1 MVYINNLKPR
11 KNILIKNNYFI
22 TDNFHIDFHI
32 VIYYLTKY
40 KCRII
45 LRRLDK
51 PIGWDNNIVIN
62 IDNEKISIGSSI
74 YNHKIIN
81 INIKT
86 ELFFKNNDYEQKI
99 PKTIIQTHITNNI
112 LNILHINSILTFQ
125 ELNPEYEYIF
135 YNDID
140 CRKFIKNNFDED
152 TLYYYDILV
161 AGAFKAD
168 FFRYC
173 FMYINGGCYFDCK
186 QILKYSLSN
195 IIKKD
200 SEIFLCQDI
209 HKTGLFNAVLI
220 STPKNKLFLNAIE
233 TIKYKIKNFNKI
245 YSHLQNKKEWNT
257 NNVLL
262 SLTGPSLLYDVS
274 IDDNINFDK
283 YVLFKHIKKS
293 DYYNDLYIEYEN
305 KKIIVKNYADSK
317 SFGTHYSAL
326 WKKNEIIYK
335 NYTAINNFNIFIYP
349 NFNNDFYEFYLLPDN
364 KLCILNKTN
373 SYWKY
378 HFKIKIID
386 NNNHKENFLIIN
398 PSNNSFIIIDTNL
411 NFNIDN
417 LLIDYIILD
426 KNSIDKKLLNI
437 FVIKNNNNFYLILY
451 NFINLLDNLELN
463 LKINNYKDKHI
474 KLNKNLLKNIIIK
487 KINLEI
493 N

>member
-1 MVYINNLKPR
+1 
-11 KNILIKNNYFI
+11 
-22 TDNFHIDFHI
+22 
-32 VIYYLTKY
+32 
-40 KCRII
+40 
-45 LRRLDK
+45 
-51 PIGWDNNIVIN
+51 
-62 IDNEKISIGSSI
+62 
-74 YNHKIIN
+74 
-81 INIKT
+81 
-86 ELFFKNNDYEQKI
+86 
-99 PKTIIQTHITNNI
+99 
-112 LNILHINSILTFQ
+112 
-125 ELNPEYEYIF
+125 
-135 YNDID
+135 
-140 CRKFIKNNFDED
+140 
-152 TLYYYDILV
+152 
-161 AGAFKAD
+161 
-168 FFRYC
+168 
-173 FMYINGGCYFDCK
+173 MYINGGCYFDCK

-200 SEIFLCQDI
+200 SELFLCQDI

-257 NNVLL
+257 NNILL

-274 IDDNINFDK
+274 INDNINFDK

-417 LLIDYIILD
+417 LLIDYTILD

-437 FVIKNNNNFYLILY
+437 FVIENNNKFYLILY

-474 KLNKNLLKNIIIK
+474 KLNKNLLKNIIIE